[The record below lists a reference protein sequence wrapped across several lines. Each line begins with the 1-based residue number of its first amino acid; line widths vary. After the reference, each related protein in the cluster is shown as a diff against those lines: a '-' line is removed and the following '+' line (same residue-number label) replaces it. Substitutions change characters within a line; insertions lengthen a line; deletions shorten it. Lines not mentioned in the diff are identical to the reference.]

1 MARKEAGPRVDR
13 RRFLTGVAVAGAA
26 ATAVAPQAGNAV
38 PANGAKGA
46 HVPSALLPGA
56 RTIAAET
63 GTPKELAKATRPD
76 GSDFMVDVIK
86 SLDIDYLPSNPASSF
101 R

>member
-1 MARKEAGPRVDR
+1 MTRKVSGPKVDR
-13 RRFLTGVAVAGAA
+13 RKFLAGVALTGAA
-26 ATAVAPQAGNAV
+26 ASAATPAGATIAREKRLPSAV
-38 PANGAKGA
+38 P
-46 HVPSALLPGA
+46 PSA

-63 GTPKELAKATRPD
+63 GTPPTLARATRPD

-101 R
+101 AACTNR